1 MSSLFATLIQV
12 YLCAFFQSHS
22 PFFSLQNGEHVIE
35 NQDICIVEAMKMQ
48 NVIRAPR
55 SGVIKKLHA
64 KEGSSMMADEIIVE
78 FEKND

>member
-1 MSSLFATLIQV
+1 
-12 YLCAFFQSHS
+12 
-22 PFFSLQNGEHVIE
+22 
-35 NQDICIVEAMKMQ
+35 MKMQ